1 MGSILLVR
9 NAVIALSLVVLL
21 ATGALKAPPKS
32 KSTIAKHLH
41 EQQLKANRTLC
52 PPLPELRIAFVT
64 ALIDTYEH
72 SCKEPAGQTLPVDF
86 IAYTDAVFHSTFGAN
101 NSRVAYNK
109 WKRVD
114 ADRYRLGLDE
124 RDRSAADVNALTQNQ
139 HPFNRAKLFK
149 LNLHRLPELK
159 DYHLVVWLDA
169 TVKLINPD
177 TAAYIVEYLCGYANV
192 AGPPRR
198 VVGPYARQRRY
209 NHTVPRDVLFDPQS
223 YRPAPVVSFEHDNL
237 RRNGLADE
245 VAASAQLP
253 KYSSTQF
260 YALAQPVQNVTRQ
273 YVLPPPALHCSC
285 CSSDSLR
292 LLCRYERYR
301 DEGYSDSFF
310 ERDANYKAKMID
322 GPPERYRAV
331 FCTALVAFNMRRPET
346 AAFLDLWWR
355 QNLAYSTQDQVS
367 FSYVAWKLNVH
378 PYQLPDSRIRGAAL
392 HNDLYLK
399 TWHHQR

>member
-285 CSSDSLR
+285 CSSDSSSSPLQVRALPRRGLQRQLLR
-292 LLCRYERYR
+292 ARRELQSENDRRAPGAVPSGVLHGAGRLQHAAARN
-301 DEGYSDSFF
+301 GGVS
-310 ERDANYKAKMID
+310 
-322 GPPERYRAV
+322 GPVVAAEPGVLHAGPGLVLVRRVEAQRAPV
-331 FCTALVAFNMRRPET
+331 S
-346 AAFLDLWWR
+346 AAR
-355 QNLAYSTQDQVS
+355 QP
-367 FSYVAWKLNVH
+367 H
-378 PYQLPDSRIRGAAL
+378 PRSGPAQ
-392 HNDLYLK
+392 
-399 TWHHQR
+399 